1 MYFDETDFAV
11 LTSLLVLDLFIT
23 LNVGNLVS
31 VLML

>member
-1 MYFDETDFAV
+1 MYFDERNFAV
-11 LTSLLVLDLFIT
+11 LTSLLVLDIFIT